1 MKNEPLMMLSV
12 VFFLIGIAFV
22 FFFPVVN
29 EMVVGDKVE
38 IHTATV
44 VNCTQ
49 EYRRSYLVN
58 DSGETRYK
66 FTVTATLEDGK
77 EITAVEDNSYQQR
90 QYGTGE
96 KITVYGLKDH
106 YKINR
111 DDLFAPWVGNSEIMY
126 VVVVAISLIPMVIS
140 KLKR

>member
-29 EMVVGDKVE
+29 EMVVGDQVE

-58 DSGETRYK
+58 DSGDTR
-66 FTVTATLEDGK
+66 
-77 EITAVEDNSYQQR
+77 
-90 QYGTGE
+90 
-96 KITVYGLKDH
+96 
-106 YKINR
+106 
-111 DDLFAPWVGNSEIMY
+111 
-126 VVVVAISLIPMVIS
+126 
-140 KLKR
+140 